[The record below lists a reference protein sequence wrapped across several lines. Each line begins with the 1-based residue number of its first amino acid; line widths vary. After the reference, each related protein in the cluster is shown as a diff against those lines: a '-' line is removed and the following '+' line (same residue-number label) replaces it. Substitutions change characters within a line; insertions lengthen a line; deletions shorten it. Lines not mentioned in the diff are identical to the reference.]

1 MLRWMVNGMAKRS
14 IIKTRSVGCI
24 CLYCIF
30 MLYDLYT
37 LRVLEMNE
45 GGLLSHTISPQPRWH
60 AVFSEVDVDVIDN

>member
-1 MLRWMVNGMAKRS
+1 
-14 IIKTRSVGCI
+14 
-24 CLYCIF
+24 

-45 GGLLSHTISPQPRWH
+45 GGHLSHTISPQPQWH